1 MDYAGEDNLDMVKL
15 AENYNDFLAR
25 EVAAVIKPSDE
36 VIVDFGSGE
45 AYMTQKIE
53 DICAKKIICIEPAV
67 NLHKY
72 YQNRTRLDSLDELND
87 NSADVIYSL
96 NVLEHIEDDQAVIE
110 KFYNKLKTGGR
121 LLLYVP
127 ACQILYSSMDKK
139 VGHYRRYSKT
149 DLQRLLLSEK
159 WKLKKL
165 SYADF
170 IGFFATLAYLLF
182 GAKDGSINP
191 AAIKFYDKFLTRL
204 SFFIDK
210 ITFGKLPGKNILLI
224 AEKKVHYG
232 QEIF

>member
-1 MDYAGEDNLDMVKL
+1 MDYAGEDNLDIVKL
-15 AENYNDFLAR
+15 AENYNNFLAQ
-25 EVAAVIKPSDE
+25 EVASLITPTDE
-36 VIVDFGSGE
+36 VVVDFGSGE
-45 AYMTQKIE
+45 AYLTQKIE
-53 DICAKKIICIEPAV
+53 DISAKKIVCIEPAV

-72 YQNRTRLDSLDELND
+72 YQNRTRLDSLDDLGD
-87 NSADVIYSL
+87 NSVDVIYSL

-110 KFYNKLKTGGR
+110 KFYSKLKTGGR

-149 DLQRLLLSEK
+149 DLQRLMQTEK
-159 WKLKKL
+159 WQLKKL
-165 SYADF
+165 AYADF
-170 IGFFATLAYLLF
+170 IGFFATLAYLML

-224 AEKKVHYG
+224 AEKKVRHD
-232 QEIF
+232 QETV